1 VSKPKL
7 AVVSCV
13 HTYPEVAELSLG
25 SFLREHSAYDVELHV
40 GCHSN
45 YSDYCRDLRLFHD
58 LKGLA
63 SIHLVDEIDWLGAY
77 NACWYRYSVMHAK
90 NMENVFRQIR
100 YSEFDY
106 VVTLDHDLFVK
117 SDFVTP
123 LLEQFPKADLLGALF
138 ENTRELTPYETA
150 HNEKVYRAP
159 KVSVWHGLIS
169 RRLYEKIL
177 YSPKI
182 IYPRLLSGNCAQP
195 YLEAYRPQEERPIF
209 VDTFA
214 EVYHEVVH
222 GKGGFSP
229 GLVPAEWFHDRVQH
243 FYNSSF
249 NYGSW
254 TRGDSY
260 PAHIR
265 EIKDIWKREF
275 PDGLQALRGL
285 PQNA

>member
-25 SFLREHSAYDVELHV
+25 SFLREHSAYEVEVHV

-45 YSDYCRDLRLFHD
+45 YSDYCGDLRLFQD

-63 SIHLVDEIDWLGAY
+63 NVHLVDEIDWLGAY

-90 NMENVFRQIR
+90 NLENLFRQIR
-100 YSEFDY
+100 YSDFDY
-106 VVTLDHDLFVK
+106 LVMLDHDLYVK
-117 SDFVTP
+117 NDFVTP
-123 LLEQFPKADLLGALF
+123 LLEMFPKADLVGALF
-138 ENTRELTPYETA
+138 ENTQDLRPYETA
-150 HNEKVYRAP
+150 HAEKVYRAP
-159 KVSVWHGLIS
+159 KFSVWHGLIS
-169 RRLYEKIL
+169 RRLYRKIL
-177 YSPKI
+177 NSPKM
-182 IYPRLLSGNCAQP
+182 IYPRLLSGNSAEP
-195 YLEAYRPQEERPIF
+195 YLDAYRPKEERPIF

-214 EVYHEVVH
+214 EVYHEVTQ
-222 GKGGFSP
+222 GRDGFVA
-229 GLVPAEWFHDRVQH
+229 GLVPSEWFNDRVQH

-265 EIKDIWKREF
+265 AIADIWKREF
-275 PDGLQALRGL
+275 PDGLQALKGL

>member
-1 VSKPKL
+1 MKPKL
-7 AVVSCV
+7 AVLSCV

-25 SFLREHSAYDVELHV
+25 SFLREHAEYEVELHV

-45 YSDYCRDLRLFHD
+45 YSDYCGDLRLFKD

-90 NMENVFRQIR
+90 NLENLFKQIR
-100 YSEFDY
+100 YSDFDY

-117 SDFVTP
+117 HDFVTP
-123 LLEQFPKADLLGALF
+123 LLELFPKADLMGALF
-138 ENTRELTPYETA
+138 EDTKDLRPYETA
-150 HNEKVYRAP
+150 HAEKVYRAP
-159 KVSVWHGLIS
+159 KFSVWHGLIS

-177 YSPKI
+177 NSAKI
-182 IYPRLLSGNCAQP
+182 IYPRLLSGKALEP
-195 YLEAYRPQEERPIF
+195 YLEAYRPKEERPIF

-214 EVYHEVVH
+214 EVYQEVVH
-222 GKGGFSP
+222 GRDGFSA
-229 GLVPAEWFHDRVQH
+229 GLVATQWFQNDVQH

-254 TRGDSY
+254 TRGASY
-260 PAHIR
+260 PEHIR
-265 EIKDIWKREF
+265 AITDIWKREF
-275 PDGLQALRGL
+275 PDGPRALKDL